1 MQLRIA
7 QTIADTEAEGPGKR
21 FALWVQGCT
30 LHCPGCCNPE
40 MFAPDKGGRFVET
53 AELAETILSTPGI
66 EGISVLGGEPF
77 QQPQALAELGTLVR
91 AGGLSV
97 MIYTGYTLEELRAAS
112 VQPERS
118 RGPGGAPSTP
128 LGVNGVGVEQ
138 LLAVADLLV
147 DGRYDQT
154 KPEKRR
160 RWIGSSNQVMHFLTP
175 RYSPDEPR
183 FSTPNTVELR
193 FVNGQLTINGWPQ
206 AADAMR
212 KP

>member
-7 QTIADTEAEGPGKR
+7 QTIPDTEAEGPGKR

-40 MFAPDKGGRFVET
+40 MFAPDKGGQFVEV
-53 AELAETILSTPGI
+53 AELAAKILATPGI

-77 QQPQALAELGTLVR
+77 QQPQGLAELCTLVK

-97 MIYTGYTLEELRAAS
+97 MIYTGYTLAELKAQPHSAS
-112 VQPERS
+112 
-118 RGPGGAPSTP
+118 
-128 LGVNGVGVEQ
+128 
-138 LLAVADLLV
+138 LLATADLLV
-147 DGRYDQT
+147 DGRYEKD
-154 KPEKRR
+154 KPEPRR
-160 RWIGSSNQVMHFLTP
+160 RWIGSSNQVMHFLSD
-175 RYSPDEPR
+175 RYSPDDAR
-183 FSTPNTVELR
+183 FSTQNTVELR

-212 KP
+212 KR

>member
-7 QTIADTEAEGPGKR
+7 QTVPDTEAEGPGKR

-40 MFAPDKGGRFVET
+40 MFAPDKGGRLVDT
-53 AELAETILSTPGI
+53 AELAQTILSTPGI

-77 QQPQALAELGTLVR
+77 QQPHALAELCARVR

-97 MIYTGYTLEELRAAS
+97 MIYTGYTLGELEERASAT
-112 VQPERS
+112 
-118 RGPGGAPSTP
+118 A
-128 LGVNGVGVEQ
+128 
-138 LLAVADLLV
+138 LLAQADLLV

-154 KPEKRR
+154 RPEATR

-183 FSTPNTVELR
+183 FNTPNTVELR

-206 AADAMR
+206 AADAVR
-212 KP
+212 K

>member
-40 MFAPDKGGRFVET
+40 MFAPDKGGRFVDT
-53 AELAETILSTPGI
+53 GELAKTILSTPGI

-77 QQPQALAELGTLVR
+77 QQPQALAEVCTLVR

-97 MIYTGYTLEELRAAS
+97 MIYTGYTLAELKA
-112 VQPERS
+112 QPTS
-118 RGPGGAPSTP
+118 PA
-128 LGVNGVGVEQ
+128 
-138 LLAVADLLV
+138 LLAAADLLV

-175 RYSPDEPR
+175 RYSADEPR

>member
-1 MQLRIA
+1 MRLRIA
-7 QTIADTEAEGPGKR
+7 QTVPDTEAEGPGKR

-53 AELAETILSTPGI
+53 AELAKTILSTPGL

-77 QQPQALAELGTLVR
+77 QQPHALAELCGLVR

-97 MIYTGYTLEELRAAS
+97 MIYTGYTHDELKAQATS
-112 VQPERS
+112 SE
-118 RGPGGAPSTP
+118 
-128 LGVNGVGVEQ
+128 
-138 LLAVADLLV
+138 LLATADLLV
-147 DGRYDQT
+147 DGRFDQS

-175 RYSPDEPR
+175 RYSPDDPR

-206 AADAMR
+206 AADALR
-212 KP
+212 R

>member
-7 QTIADTEAEGPGKR
+7 QTVPDTEAEGPGKR

-40 MFAPDKGGRFVET
+40 MFAPDKGGQLVEV
-53 AELAETILSTPGI
+53 AELAAKILATPAL

-77 QQPQALAELGTLVR
+77 QQPAALAELCGLVR

-97 MIYTGYTLEELRAAS
+97 MIYTGYTLAELQAMDA
-112 VQPERS
+112 
-118 RGPGGAPSTP
+118 GAT
-128 LGVNGVGVEQ
+128 GA
-138 LLAVADLLV
+138 LLASADLLV
-147 DGRYDQT
+147 DGRYDRT
-154 KPEKRR
+154 KPESRR

-175 RYSPDEPR
+175 RYRQDDPR
-183 FSTPNTVELR
+183 FTTPNTVELR
-193 FVNGQLTINGWPQ
+193 LVNGQLTINGWPQ